1 MLQYPLQIPTK
12 SYIYERE
19 LAMRHFSFKCPYYKP
34 HTRTH
39 TNTFLLLSSY
49 YSYYGFHM
57 AAVYVIDACT
67 SIGYK
72 PKSIHIVIL

>member
-19 LAMRHFSFKCPYYKP
+19 LAMRHFSFKYPYYKP
-34 HTRTH
+34 HTLR
-39 TNTFLLLSSY
+39 NTFLLLSPY
-49 YSYYGFHM
+49 YPYYGFHM

-67 SIGYK
+67 NIGYK